1 MAEDPMRAK
10 ARATFGKT
18 FMDAAKPR
26 PLAKDA
32 ATASQKVA
40 NQRPIPTYKV
50 GGVVKKADGGVMPG
64 RIAARI
70 KAGNYKDGGETFDYN
85 KGGKVQTSADTARKL
100 ATEMGGMKDGGS
112 CGMKPVKKAVGGR
125 MGKTVDAAR
134 DRLVKPTAR
143 NSLMKPNRADRMAAE
158 EAAAEYQKKATASP
172 DLRSAMQKVQ
182 MVAPKQNPAAA
193 QRAIDVRKISDE
205 ARQKYNQ
212 TMIDQLMKFKGQSPN
227 IDRDIDA
234 VLKNM
239 AARSNASTP
248 AAPAPAADAAPV
260 QLAVGGTG
268 KTRKGCAPIK
278 RKHGGVAK
286 KGKEESVTSMPK
298 TSSGR
303 SATMGDLNRSNRDT
317 GGMTA
322 DEIRRI
328 GEAIER
334 GNRTPYEPIPRAKG
348 GAAKVRKGMMTEKG
362 DIKQA
367 VKPKKGIGG
376 MM

>member
-112 CGMKPVKKAVGGR
+112 CGMKPVKKAVGG
-125 MGKTVDAAR
+125 A
-134 DRLVKPTAR
+134 
-143 NSLMKPNRADRMAAE
+143 
-158 EAAAEYQKKATASP
+158 
-172 DLRSAMQKVQ
+172 
-182 MVAPKQNPAAA
+182 
-193 QRAIDVRKISDE
+193 
-205 ARQKYNQ
+205 
-212 TMIDQLMKFKGQSPN
+212 
-227 IDRDIDA
+227 
-234 VLKNM
+234 
-239 AARSNASTP
+239 
-248 AAPAPAADAAPV
+248 
-260 QLAVGGTG
+260 G

-278 RKHGGVAK
+278 RAKGGVAK
-286 KGKEESVTSMPK
+286 KRKEENVTRMP
-298 TSSGR
+298 TAPSGR
-303 SATMGDLNRSNRDT
+303 PATMGDLNRSNRDT

-348 GAAKVRKGMMTEKG
+348 GAAKVRKGMMSPEG

>member
-10 ARATFGKT
+10 ARTTFGKA

-100 ATEMGGMKDGGS
+100 ATEMGGMKKGGA
-112 CGMKPVKKAVGGR
+112 CGMKPVKKAVGGTATPLKDASA
-125 MGKTVDAAR
+125 KTSG
-134 DRLVKPTAR
+134 LPGT
-143 NSLMKPNRADRMAAE
+143 S
-158 EAAAEYQKKATASP
+158 
-172 DLRSAMQKVQ
+172 
-182 MVAPKQNPAAA
+182 
-193 QRAIDVRKISDE
+193 
-205 ARQKYNQ
+205 
-212 TMIDQLMKFKGQSPN
+212 G
-227 IDRDIDA
+227 
-234 VLKNM
+234 
-239 AARSNASTP
+239 
-248 AAPAPAADAAPV
+248 V
-260 QLAVGGTG
+260 QLAAKTPVNRAVGGAG
-268 KTRKGCAPIK
+268 KTRKDQAPIK
-278 RKHGGVAK
+278 RAHGGVAK
-286 KGKEESVTSMPK
+286 KDTMPREGVSTRPTGPGGRRITFEE
-298 TSSGR
+298 
-303 SATMGDLNRSNRDT
+303 LEQSNRDT
-317 GGMTA
+317 GGMSA
-322 DEIRRI
+322 EQLRAAGRAI
-328 GEAIER
+328 GR
-334 GNRTPYEPIPRAKG
+334 GNRTPKEPIPRAKG

-376 MM
+376 FM